1 MKVWDYMM
9 FTTDG
14 ATPTFY
20 EEEGM
25 IERCIEIA
33 IEEGVPVEEAYA
45 IGSIN
50 AAKYFNLEH
59 RLGSIAPGRTAH
71 INFLSS
77 KENPI
82 PTSVM
87 AKGKWIVR
95 NGETASDYMKP
106 VDWPAYDFNPLK
118 LDWEPDADDLH
129 ISMPFGMEMMSDVL
143 LKPYAVKTESNK
155 NLLTRSNNEA
165 YVLLME

>member
-1 MKVWDYMM
+1 M

-59 RLGSIAPGRTAH
+59 CLEVLRRVAQRTSIS
-71 INFLSS
+71 FLQKRIQYLLPLWR
-77 KENPI
+77 KENGL
-82 PTSVM
+82 S
-87 AKGKWIVR
+87 
-95 NGETASDYMKP
+95 E
-106 VDWPAYDFNPLK
+106 
-118 LDWEPDADDLH
+118 
-129 ISMPFGMEMMSDVL
+129 ME
-143 LKPYAVKTESNK
+143 KQRAIT
-155 NLLTRSNNEA
+155 
-165 YVLLME
+165 